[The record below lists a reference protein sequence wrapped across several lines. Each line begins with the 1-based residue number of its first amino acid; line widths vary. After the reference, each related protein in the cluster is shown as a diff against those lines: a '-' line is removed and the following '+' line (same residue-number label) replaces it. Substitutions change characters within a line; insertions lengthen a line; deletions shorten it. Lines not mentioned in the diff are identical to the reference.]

1 MSEVT
6 RVRTPLTDATAA
18 PLLVSALRGAGV
30 APTREQG
37 RLLLAQLRFEGLGSC
52 NNHNVGNI
60 TTSDK
65 ASRDFFRPAWF
76 AVDPADP
83 KEDPKLVKLH
93 NLMASGQ
100 APRAFRSYP
109 DFAAGFADYARVLQT
124 QFPSILAAAATGDAQ
139 ATANAIK
146 SSGYTPD
153 APSSLG
159 STLAS
164 IVREFDGKGLLA
176 ELPPL
181 VAPSPHPSPPVPPL
195 PTAHSSGSSS
205 SPHTS
210 TLPGV
215 AEELAQVTIWKGED
229 GARGFTLTIGTS
241 MHCGQLRD
249 LTTWLAE
256 LGLLEGAA

>member
-1 MSEVT
+1 MTEVA
-6 RVRTPLTDATAA
+6 RVRTALTDTAAA
-18 PLLVSALRGAGV
+18 PLLVAALKGAGIS
-30 APTREQG
+30 PTREQA
-37 RLLLAQLRFEGLGSC
+37 RLLLAQLRFEGLGFC

-65 ASRDFFRPAWF
+65 GSRDFFRPPWF
-76 AVDPADP
+76 DVDPADP
-83 KEDPKLVKLH
+83 KADPKLVKLH
-93 NLMASGQ
+93 ELMASGK

-109 DFAAGFADYARVLQT
+109 DFASGFADYARELQT
-124 QFPSILAAAATGDAQ
+124 RFPSILAAAASGDAQ
-139 ATANAIK
+139 ATAGAIK
-146 SSGYTPD
+146 TSGYTPD

-164 IVREFDGKGLLA
+164 IVREFEGRGLLG

-181 VAPSPHPSPPVPPL
+181 AAPSSPHPSPLPPS
-195 PTAHSSGSSS
+195 PTAHLSGSSS
-205 SPHTS
+205 SPPTS

-215 AEELAQVTIWKGED
+215 AEELAKVTIWKGDD

-241 MHCGQLRD
+241 MHCGKLCD

-256 LGLLEGAA
+256 LGLLDGAA